1 MPRRAL
7 DPARA
12 LRDRREG
19 AEEEDDAMAVPILT
33 TPRLAIPRLG
43 LGTWPMRGAEAQR
56 AVESALALGYR
67 HIDTA
72 AMYGNEEAVG
82 AAIAASGLGREEIFL
97 TTKVWWTDLAPDALR
112 ASAEASL
119 ERLRTPHA
127 DLILIHWPAKGM
139 DLPASLEALA
149 RLQADGLARAVGV
162 SNFPP
167 GLLRRALDLA
177 IAPLAALQVE
187 CHVYL
192 WQESL
197 AALCRAHGLAMTAYS
212 PIAKGQV
219 NDDPVLQRI
228 AARHGASPVQVALA
242 WLLAQ
247 ENLVAIPKS
256 ARPEGQREN
265 LAAAALRL
273 DAEDMAAI
281 AALPK
286 DRRFVNPDFA
296 PDWTA

>member
-1 MPRRAL
+1 MSAPVL
-7 DPARA
+7 
-12 LRDRREG
+12 E
-19 AEEEDDAMAVPILT
+19 
-33 TPRLAIPRLG
+33 TPRLRIPRLG

-56 AVESALALGYR
+56 AVESAIALGYR

-72 AMYGNEEAVG
+72 AMYGNEDAVG
-82 AAIAASGLGREEIFL
+82 AGIAACGLPRGDIFL
-97 TTKVWWTDLAPDALR
+97 TTKVWWTDLEPTALR

-119 ERLRTPHA
+119 ERLGTPYA

-139 DLPASLEALA
+139 DLAASLEALA

-167 GLLRRALDLA
+167 GLLRQALDLA
-177 IAPLAALQVE
+177 IAPIAALQVE

-192 WQESL
+192 WQEKL
-197 AALCRAHGLAMTAYS
+197 AALCRQHNLAMTAYS

-219 NDDPVLQRI
+219 NDDPVMRRI
-228 AARHGASPVQVALA
+228 AAKHGATPVQVALA

-256 ARPEGQREN
+256 ARSEGQREN

-273 DAEDMAAI
+273 DAGDLAAI

-286 DRRFVNPDFA
+286 DRRLVNPEFA
-296 PDWTA
+296 PDWAA

>member
-1 MPRRAL
+1 MLAP
-7 DPARA
+7 
-12 LRDRREG
+12 
-19 AEEEDDAMAVPILT
+19 VLT
-33 TPRLAIPRLG
+33 TPHLSIPRIG
-43 LGTWPMRGAEAQR
+43 LGTWQLRGEEASR
-56 AVESALALGYR
+56 AVASAIGLGYR

-82 AAIAASGLGREEIFL
+82 AGIRASGIAREEIFL

-119 ERLRTPHA
+119 ARLGTSYV
-127 DLILIHWPAKGM
+127 DLFLIHWPAPGM
-139 DLPASLEALA
+139 DLAASLAALA
-149 RLQADGLARAVGV
+149 RLKEDGLARAVGV

-167 GLLRRALDLA
+167 GLLRRALALG
-177 IAPLAALQVE
+177 IAPIAALQIE

-192 WQESL
+192 WQEAL
-197 AALCRAHGLAMTAYS
+197 AALCRQHGLALIAYS

-219 NDDPVLQRI
+219 NDDPVMRRI
-228 AARHGASPVQVALA
+228 AARHGATPVQVALA

-247 ENLVAIPKS
+247 DHLVAIPKS
-256 ARPEGQREN
+256 GRAERQREN

-273 DAEDMAAI
+273 DAGDMAAI

-286 DRRFVNPDFA
+286 DRRLVNPDFA
-296 PDWTA
+296 PDWAA

>member
-1 MPRRAL
+1 M
-7 DPARA
+7 
-12 LRDRREG
+12 
-19 AEEEDDAMAVPILT
+19 VPMLE
-33 TPRLAIPRLG
+33 TPRIRIPRLG
-43 LGTWPMRGAEAQR
+43 LGTWALRGAEAQG
-56 AVESALALGYR
+56 AVEGAIGLGYR

-82 AAIAASGLGREEIFL
+82 AGIAASGIPRGDIFL
-97 TTKVWWTDLAPDALR
+97 TTKVWWTELAPDALR

-119 ERLRTPHA
+119 ARLATPYA

-139 DLPASLEALA
+139 DLAASLTALA
-149 RLQADGLARAVGV
+149 RLQQDGLARAVGV

-167 GLLRRALDLA
+167 GLLRQALDLG
-177 IAPLAALQVE
+177 IARIAALQVE

-192 WQESL
+192 WQEAL
-197 AALCRAHGLAMTAYS
+197 AALCRQHGLALTAYS
-212 PIAKGQV
+212 PIAKASV
-219 NDDPVLQRI
+219 NDDPVLRAI
-228 AARHGASPVQVALA
+228 AARHGATPVQVALA

-256 ARPEGQREN
+256 GRAEGQRDN

-273 DAEDMAAI
+273 DAADLAAI

-286 DRRFVNPDFA
+286 NRRLVNPDFA
-296 PDWTA
+296 PDWAA